1 MEDKNDISL
10 NIKSEKSEFEKLL
23 TESSKTQ
30 DITST
35 YDLLKQSYEELS
47 NYIEEIKNSKKISY
61 ILNSNIIDKISR
73 LSQRNYININIL
85 ISKILYTLLNASN
98 FMILT
103 DDSRNLILLCN
114 ISINILEQ
122 ISSYEL
128 NQNLTKRIITF
139 LKCLKKNSEKYLND
153 EQIDIL
159 DNIENNLDKK
169 IISND
174 YSSFANN
181 YQKDVIF
188 YLEKDSLNEREKGI
202 LNLYNYF
209 FRLKTLNEQF
219 NLFCE
224 YGYFIINSIVNK
236 PNPCYIDLYYN
247 AADFVISFVYNIS
260 YIIKL
265 NNNEDNDDLNYNKNI
280 FYLSD
285 NDMDIQLENYENKN
299 NPENLKFLMDKKYEL
314 DEQKTLLINYSNI
327 FYISTTLISYL
338 MIYES
343 SFKCQYISYLII
355 KRLYFIFPQYR
366 DKIEDLIPI
375 ILINLLSFKKE
386 QTVIKD
392 FSYENFF
399 IFLLNKGSE
408 KLKNNL
414 ETRLNAQNLGNNIF
428 KNDNF
433 NIDDIKHD
441 IIYLN
446 DINLRIGLQM
456 NLEIKAGYSEERIIE
471 IKYDNSL
478 LYLEFNTIGMNINFL
493 LYKFC
498 PLIKDE
504 NNDKFYEVFKL
515 EKSEG
520 AKVVL
525 FIKKNGIYK
534 IVFDNKYSWFNNKI
548 IRYRVS
554 VLKEIED
561 FTNNINKYNHNI
573 NINDNDNQ

>member
-375 ILINLLSFKKE
+375 ILINLLSFH
-386 QTVIKD
+386 
-392 FSYENFF
+392 FF
-399 IFLLNKGSE
+399 IK
-408 KLKNNL
+408 
-414 ETRLNAQNLGNNIF
+414 
-428 KNDNF
+428 
-433 NIDDIKHD
+433 
-441 IIYLN
+441 
-446 DINLRIGLQM
+446 
-456 NLEIKAGYSEERIIE
+456 
-471 IKYDNSL
+471 
-478 LYLEFNTIGMNINFL
+478 
-493 LYKFC
+493 
-498 PLIKDE
+498 
-504 NNDKFYEVFKL
+504 
-515 EKSEG
+515 
-520 AKVVL
+520 
-525 FIKKNGIYK
+525 
-534 IVFDNKYSWFNNKI
+534 
-548 IRYRVS
+548 
-554 VLKEIED
+554 
-561 FTNNINKYNHNI
+561 
-573 NINDNDNQ
+573 

>member
-139 LKCLKKNSEKYLND
+139 LKFLKKNSEKYLND

-260 YIIKL
+260 YIL
-265 NNNEDNDDLNYNKNI
+265 
-280 FYLSD
+280 
-285 NDMDIQLENYENKN
+285 
-299 NPENLKFLMDKKYEL
+299 
-314 DEQKTLLINYSNI
+314 
-327 FYISTTLISYL
+327 
-338 MIYES
+338 
-343 SFKCQYISYLII
+343 
-355 KRLYFIFPQYR
+355 
-366 DKIEDLIPI
+366 
-375 ILINLLSFKKE
+375 
-386 QTVIKD
+386 
-392 FSYENFF
+392 
-399 IFLLNKGSE
+399 
-408 KLKNNL
+408 
-414 ETRLNAQNLGNNIF
+414 
-428 KNDNF
+428 
-433 NIDDIKHD
+433 
-441 IIYLN
+441 
-446 DINLRIGLQM
+446 
-456 NLEIKAGYSEERIIE
+456 
-471 IKYDNSL
+471 
-478 LYLEFNTIGMNINFL
+478 
-493 LYKFC
+493 
-498 PLIKDE
+498 
-504 NNDKFYEVFKL
+504 
-515 EKSEG
+515 
-520 AKVVL
+520 
-525 FIKKNGIYK
+525 
-534 IVFDNKYSWFNNKI
+534 
-548 IRYRVS
+548 
-554 VLKEIED
+554 
-561 FTNNINKYNHNI
+561 
-573 NINDNDNQ
+573 